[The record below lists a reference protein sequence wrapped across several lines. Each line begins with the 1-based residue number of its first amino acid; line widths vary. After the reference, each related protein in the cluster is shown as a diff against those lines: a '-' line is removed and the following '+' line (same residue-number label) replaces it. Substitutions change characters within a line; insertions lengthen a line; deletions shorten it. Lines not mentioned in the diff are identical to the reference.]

1 MATDLE
7 RLVVSLEANIKKY
20 ERELARSRGV
30 TDSALRDV
38 ERSVTASAGRI
49 EAAMARVGASIRAGI
64 AGALAGISIGNF
76 AQLSDAFTKIQN
88 QLKVGGLQ
96 GDKLTNTYQAL
107 FEIAQKQGAPLEE
120 LATLYGRASSAQK
133 ELNASSDELL
143 RFTNATALALRVGG
157 TSAQEASGAL
167 LQLSQALGGGKI
179 QAEEYNSLIDG
190 LRPLLQAAAAGIEE
204 AGGSVSKL
212 TALVKDGKVS
222 SEAFFRGV
230 LAGTPAIEALSATTK
245 DTTSQSLTR
254 LNNALIDLV
263 GRFGAATG
271 ASDNAIV
278 TLNKFAAAVEAICKA
293 IPGTMELL
301 KGLIDRMQAAATG
314 FGNLPIFK
322 SLAEKYADPK
332 AVAALE
338 EDMNAAT
345 GSGQS
350 IAASLSEAKKTGG
363 VEGIDK
369 LREAFKSRIPA
380 DARAKA
386 KDDPGAGNMFDQVAE
401 IDRKALTP
409 KTISLKDY
417 AVKDDKEKKEKG
429 GKEKLNEYEREVAA
443 IEKRTRAFDNERA
456 SLGKSAT
463 EVAKAEASF
472 RLMEAA
478 KKANVPVTD
487 ELRAKVETLATAY
500 AKAKVQLDEAEEAQ
514 RRAAEAQRY
523 FGSAMTDALSDL
535 AIEGRSVTEV
545 FENLTKS
552 ITKAALQAA
561 LMGTG
566 PLAGLFGSPANA
578 NGSGGGILGSLLS
591 GLTQNPT
598 GRADGGSVYPGRA
611 YTVGES
617 GRETFVPTTP
627 GRIVPSRKSAAPAIN
642 FITPPGLAIEP
653 AGPPQRRSDGGFNQV
668 LRAVE
673 GGLGQRAVKGQGP
686 FRGTTGAGYR
696 SG

>member
-1 MATDLE
+1 MAADLE

-245 DTTSQSLTR
+245 DTTSQALTR

-263 GRFGAATG
+263 GRFNQTSG

-278 TLNKFAAAVEAICKA
+278 TLNNFTAAVEAIGKA

-314 FGNLPIFK
+314 FGNLPTFK

-363 VEGIDK
+363 IEGIDK
-369 LREAFKSRIPA
+369 LRDAFKSRTPA
-380 DARAKA
+380 DAKKA
-386 KDDPGAGNMFDQVAE
+386 KDVSGAGNMFDQVAE

-417 AVKDDKEKKEKG
+417 AVKDDKEKKERG
-429 GKEKLNEYEREVAA
+429 GKEKLDEYEREVAA

-566 PLAGLFGSPANA
+566 PLAGLFGTPANA

-627 GRIVPSRKSAAPAIN
+627 GRIIPARRQGAVMPQIIDQRSLSA
-642 FITPPGLAIEP
+642 PPMETRR
-653 AGPPQRRSDGGFNQV
+653 GPGGNPQIVVRDAYNSMQGEARRRGQ
-668 LRAVE
+668 
-673 GGLGQRAVKGQGP
+673 LGP
-686 FRGTTGAGYR
+686 GYR
-696 SG
+696 IG